1 MKIINKKTISIAI
14 ILLLIIITY
23 FAFFTRDESAV
34 EVRTMNSYIGDI
46 EKTVK
51 ISGIIESSDSEVI
64 NITPNLEVLKTY
76 YKKNDY
82 VKKGELIAELEI
94 DDLKTSLDKAK
105 LNLAQ
110 LKRDLED
117 LNSTS
122 SNSEKLLLVN
132 SVEKSKTNLDG
143 IKRDLKKAK
152 EDLET
157 SKILLDSDAIS
168 QKEYEAQVDIVED
181 LQSNLN
187 NAQITYEDAQL
198 NLSKYNSNQD
208 NAADKLNLQID
219 ALELDIISIE
229 KNISER
235 NIYSNLDGIITE
247 FNIKEGRVT
256 NNSSTISI
264 YNDSI
269 YELVSLV
276 PQEDAILIEKNQQSD
291 ISLDGLEKIYSG
303 YVLSVGKTAEI
314 DTASGSQTPKV
325 EIRVIIDEP
334 DEKIVTG
341 YNGDALI
348 FLEKKKDVLL
358 IRNEAV
364 KTDDE
369 GKYIFIVN
377 GNSVNKTYIETSL
390 TDGYFTSIISGIK
403 ENEQVVLNPPEEL
416 QDGNT
421 VTVID

>member
-1 MKIINKKTISIAI
+1 MKIINKKTISIAL

-23 FAFFTRDESAV
+23 FAFFSRDENAV
-34 EVRTMNSYIGDI
+34 EVKTMNSYIGDI

-51 ISGIIESSDSEVI
+51 LSGTIESSDSEVI
-64 NITPNLEVLKTY
+64 NLPPNLEVLKTY

-94 DDLKTSLDKAK
+94 DDLKTSLDKAE
-105 LNLAQ
+105 LNLEQ

-117 LNSTS
+117 LNGTS
-122 SNSEKLLLVN
+122 SDSERLLLVN
-132 SVEKSKTNLDG
+132 AVEKAKTNLNS
-143 IKRDLKKAK
+143 IERDLEKARENLK
-152 EDLET
+152 T
-157 SKILLDSDAIS
+157 NKILLDSDAIS
-168 QKEYEAQVDIVED
+168 QKEYEAQVDVVED
-181 LQSNLN
+181 LQSSLK
-187 NAQITYEDAQL
+187 NAGITYEDAKL
-198 NLSKYNSNQD
+198 NLSNLNSNQD
-208 NAADKLNLQID
+208 NAGDKLKLQIE

-229 KNISER
+229 KSISER
-235 NIYSNLDGIITE
+235 NIYANLDGIITE
-247 FNIKEGRVT
+247 FNIKENRVT
-256 NNSSTISI
+256 NNSSIISI

-276 PQEDAILIEKNQQSD
+276 PQEDAILIEKNQQAD

-303 YVLSVGKTAEI
+303 YVFSVGKTAEI
-314 DTASGSQTPKV
+314 DSASGSQTPKV

-348 FLEKKKDVLL
+348 SLKKMKDVLL
-358 IRNEAV
+358 IRNEAI

-369 GKYIFIVN
+369 GKYIFIIN
-377 GNSVNKTYIETSL
+377 GNSVKKTYIETNMS
-390 TDGYFTSIISGIK
+390 DGYFTSIGSGI
-403 ENEQVVLNPPEEL
+403 EANEQIVLNPPEEL
-416 QDGNT
+416 QDENS

>member
-23 FAFFTRDESAV
+23 FAFFTRDENAV
-34 EVRTMNSYIGDI
+34 EVKTMNSYIGDI

-94 DDLKTSLDKAK
+94 YDLKTSLDKAS
-105 LNLAQ
+105 LNLEQ

-117 LNSTS
+117 ITSTS
-122 SNSEKLLLVN
+122 YNSEKLILVN
-132 SVEKSKTNLDG
+132 AVEKSKTSLNTLE
-143 IKRDLKKAK
+143 RDLKKAK
-152 EDLET
+152 ENLET
-157 SKILLDSDAIS
+157 SKILLESDAIS
-168 QKEYEAQVDIVED
+168 QKEYETQVDVVEN
-181 LQSNLN
+181 LQSNLI

-198 NLSKYNSNQD
+198 NLSNYNSNQD
-208 NAADKLNLQID
+208 NAADKLKLQIE
-219 ALELDIISIE
+219 ALELDIISI
-229 KNISER
+229 KKSISER
-235 NIYSNLDGIITE
+235 NIYANLDGIITE

-276 PQEDAILIEKNQQSD
+276 PQEDAILIEKNQQAD
-291 ISLDGLEKIYSG
+291 ISLDGLEKKYLG
-303 YVLSVGKTAEI
+303 YVLSVGKTAKI
-314 DTASGSQTPKV
+314 DSSSGSQTPKV

-334 DEKIVTG
+334 DKKIVTG
-341 YNGDALI
+341 YNGDAI
-348 FLEKKKDVLL
+348 ISLEKKKDVLL
-358 IRNEAV
+358 IRNEAI
-364 KTDDE
+364 KIDDE
-369 GKYIFIVN
+369 GKYIFIIN
-377 GNSVNKTYIETSL
+377 GNSVKKTYIETNL
-390 TDGYFTSIISGIK
+390 TDGYFTSIISGI
-403 ENEQVVLNPPEEL
+403 EVNQQVVLNPPEKL
-416 QDGNT
+416 QDGNII
-421 VTVID
+421 TVID